1 MNISIELAISSPN
14 SK

>member
-1 MNISIELAISSPN
+1 MNISIEFAISSPN